1 MWQALFGTAR
11 RLLTDIPR
19 TLLRDRVPPGPPRPA
34 GRPPA
39 VEYQALER
47 VVLTDGV
54 GRTLF
59 EEYAAHRAEACG
71 EEETGWFLLGLRER
85 NQAVVLATLPA
96 GTERDASV
104 THVRFNSAGQVI
116 GSLIVRQ
123 QDRRL
128 APLGVVHTHPGS
140 LRHPSDADFR
150 GDSDWVQNV
159 RGKEGIFGIGTAD
172 GHSPR
177 GPLFAEQPHPHVQC
191 LGDLRLSWYALAHG
205 ETGYRPLP
213 IGLTLGPD
221 LARPLH
227 EVWVAIETHAERL
240 ERLYRQQTGV
250 TFGVVPDENGPW
262 LAVNVPVAEPAAA
275 IRVLLKP
282 KEAHYFLVRNGEL
295 LAVDCLE
302 ERVDRGVYLLL
313 AELAA
318 QG

>member
-1 MWQALFGTAR
+1 
-11 RLLTDIPR
+11 
-19 TLLRDRVPPGPPRPA
+19 
-34 GRPPA
+34 
-39 VEYQALER
+39 
-47 VVLTDGV
+47 
-54 GRTLF
+54 
-59 EEYAAHRAEACG
+59 
-71 EEETGWFLLGLRER
+71 
-85 NQAVVLATLPA
+85 
-96 GTERDASV
+96 
-104 THVRFNSAGQVI
+104 
-116 GSLIVRQ
+116 
-123 QDRRL
+123 
-128 APLGVVHTHPGS
+128 
-140 LRHPSDADFR
+140 
-150 GDSDWVQNV
+150 
-159 RGKEGIFGIGTAD
+159 
-172 GHSPR
+172 
-177 GPLFAEQPHPHVQC
+177 
-191 LGDLRLSWYALAHG
+191 
-205 ETGYRPLP
+205 
-213 IGLTLGPD
+213 